1 MKQIRK
7 DIKGSIMKPNLLIL
21 ACTLVFAL
29 SISVHADDIGLLA
42 QFEEAGEHYD
52 PFADYS
58 EFEEASEEEADVHF
72 FTNGRLLNFGGLFG
86 ARLFTGE
93 LGKQE
98 SMFGLGG
105 GVFLNFFF
113 NLRNA
118 FQISYF
124 RTGHKLENTFNQ
136 VHRSVENTT
145 LSELDFD
152 FKYYFNTQ
160 NVTKGLA
167 AINPYVALGIG
178 WIRRIQKF
186 NWRDSDDPVDERH
199 WGFNS
204 GLGVEFPMMRN
215 TAYFGV
221 EARFQYVM
229 FSDEND
235 ENEIDIC
242 GFESENCEEGEER
255 MVGNSEFGLAGD
267 LINVI
272 AFIGFNF

>member
-1 MKQIRK
+1 MKLNLQI
-7 DIKGSIMKPNLLIL
+7 LIP
-21 ACTLVFAL
+21 AFAL
-29 SISVHADDIGLLA
+29 VLSLTNDIYASDTGLLA
-42 QFEEAGEHYD
+42 QFEQVGEHYD

-58 EFEEASEEEADVHF
+58 EFEEASEEEADIHF

-86 ARLFTGE
+86 ARRFTSE

-113 NLRNA
+113 NLRSA

-124 RTGHKLENTFNQ
+124 RTAHKLENKFSQT
-136 VHRSVENTT
+136 HDSVENTT
-145 LSELDFD
+145 LSELDLD

-178 WIRRIQKF
+178 WIKRVQKF
-186 NWRDSDDPVDERH
+186 NWRDPDDPVEARH

-215 TAYFGV
+215 TAYFGI
-221 EARFQYVM
+221 EGRFQYVM
-229 FSDEND
+229 FNDEND
-235 ENEIDIC
+235 NKEINTC
-242 GFESENCEEGEER
+242 GFSSVECSEDED
-255 MVGNSEFGLAGD
+255 GNEVAQLSGNPEFGYNGD
-267 LINVI
+267 LVNVI

>member
-1 MKQIRK
+1 MKL
-7 DIKGSIMKPNLLIL
+7 NLWTFITTL
-21 ACTLVFAL
+21 TLVFSLTSYVCA
-29 SISVHADDIGLLA
+29 SDIGLLA
-42 QFEEAGEHYD
+42 QFEQVGEHYD

-98 SMFGLGG
+98 GMFGLGG

-113 NLRNA
+113 NLRSA
-118 FQISYF
+118 FQVSYF
-124 RTGHKLENTFNQ
+124 RTAHKLENKFGQ
-136 VHRSVENTT
+136 YDSIENTT
-145 LSELDFD
+145 LSEFDLD

-167 AINPYVALGIG
+167 PINPYIALGLG
-178 WIRRIQKF
+178 WIKRVQRF
-186 NWRDSDDPVDERH
+186 NWWQDSDGDDPMDRH
-199 WGFNS
+199 WSFNS

-215 TAYFGV
+215 KAYFGV

-229 FSDEND
+229 FNDEND
-235 ENEIDIC
+235 TPEMNLC
-242 GFESENCEEGEER
+242 GLSEQSCGEEEER
-255 MVGNSEFGLAGD
+255 RLTNPEFGPNGD
-267 LINVI
+267 LINII